1 MKHFHKRFTRLTAL
15 ALSALLLA
23 SAPLAVSAQTVEEI
37 EARQNALAEKKADL
51 ESQIAALE
59 EDESDKE
66 AEQALIAEKISTVE
80 EQISTATENID
91 TLNDSITALEES
103 LASSEAEIAD
113 TMELLKKRLCAL
125 YSAGSTVSTLEILFN
140 AESLHDFS
148 MRMEMVSGIT
158 RHDKMLIDQVS
169 AYMEETS
176 AQREELE
183 KEKTAL
189 ADEKKLLESSQAELT
204 ELEEENSALLEEI
217 RAEKGETTQEL
228 ERTVEEENA
237 LANMMAD
244 LIAQMQQQENNQSQ
258 ATPTPTPVPEVE
270 PTPTPTPVPEVEPT
284 PTPTPVPD
292 TEYDEDGN
300 PLPTP
305 TPTPVPET
313 KPTPTPTPVPTVK
326 PTPTPTPVPN
336 NPPSYDSNE
345 SFLWPLPGY
354 GYGSITQY
362 FGNNGHKG
370 LDIGVPYG
378 TPIVASRS
386 GKVMVANNYDSW
398 GDSWGYYVAIY
409 HDSTYST
416 LYAHMSSVAAYE
428 GQWVNKGD
436 VIGYVGSTGNSSG
449 NHLHFEV
456 YQNGTRVNPSQFV

>member
-37 EARQNALAEKKADL
+37 EAKQNALAEKKADL

-103 LASSEAEIAD
+103 LASAEAEIAD

-169 AYMEETS
+169 AYMEETA

-244 LIAQMQQQENNQSQ
+244 LIAKMQQEENNQSQ

-292 TEYDEDGN
+292 TEYDEDGS

-336 NPPSYDSNE
+336 DPPSYDSSE
-345 SFLWPLPGY
+345 SFLWPIPGY

-386 GKVMVANNYDSW
+386 GTVMVANNYDSW

-436 VIGYVGSTGNSSG
+436 VIGYVGSTGNSTG

-456 YQNGTRVNPSQFV
+456 YQNGTRVDPSQFV